1 MRKYYGI
8 EILRFFTSLSV
19 VLYHYRHFFSPYNS
33 FSDIEYKLVSYELPF
48 ENILKFFY
56 ENGSIGV
63 QVFYC
68 ISGFVFTYIY
78 CHVHQNIT
86 AKKFFINRIARL
98 YPLHFA
104 TLLLVLVLQLLSKN
118 QLGNFLIYEFNDLY
132 HFLLQVF
139 FISSWG
145 FEDGHSFNG
154 PIWSVSV
161 EIMIYILF
169 FLFLSLIKKHK
180 IFLLIFISII
190 LLFINKFFNINNLFL
205 ECARLFFSGSII
217 YFLSEDRK
225 FKNFFLPL
233 SVILLFI
240 SFLGN
245 FKIYLFCPSI
255 LIFFLSIENFINNK
269 IIQKIFLNLGNLTYA
284 IYLFHV
290 PLQMLIILNLNIFY
304 FSNDFLYSELF
315 FMIYLL
321 ILILISN
328 ISYKYFEKPLNK
340 SIRKKFY

>member
-1 MRKYYGI
+1 MC
-8 EILRFFTSLSV
+8 T
-19 VLYHYRHFFSPYNS
+19 
-33 FSDIEYKLVSYELPF
+33 
-48 ENILKFFY
+48 
-56 ENGSIGV
+56 
-63 QVFYC
+63 
-68 ISGFVFTYIY
+68 
-78 CHVHQNIT
+78 
-86 AKKFFINRIARL
+86 FI
-98 YPLHFA
+98 
-104 TLLLVLVLQLLSKN
+104 
-118 QLGNFLIYEFNDLY
+118 
-132 HFLLQVF
+132 
-139 FISSWG
+139 
-145 FEDGHSFNG
+145 
-154 PIWSVSV
+154 
-161 EIMIYILF
+161 
-169 FLFLSLIKKHK
+169 
-180 IFLLIFISII
+180 
-190 LLFINKFFNINNLFL
+190 
-205 ECARLFFSGSII
+205 FSGSII

-269 IIQKIFLNLGNLTYA
+269 IIQKIFSNLGNLTYA